1 MKKKKTDN
9 INRILIADDD
19 IEMIDALSLLLEEE
33 GYSLIKVENGVEAVQ
48 AAAKEL
54 PSLIMLDI
62 HMPKMNGLEACKEI
76 KANPVTKS
84 IPIVMLTVEGNLHEI
99 RQAIDLGAKTY
110 ITKPSTK
117 EEILNVVNS
126 ILS

>member
-1 MKKKKTDN
+1 MKKMKKDN
-9 INRILIADDD
+9 FNRILIADDD
-19 IEMIDALSLLLEEE
+19 PEMVDALSLLLEEE
-33 GYSLIKVENGVEAVQ
+33 GFSLIKVENGVEAVK
-48 AAAKEL
+48 AAAKEF
-54 PSLIMLDI
+54 PALIMMDI

-84 IPIVMLTVEGNLHEI
+84 IPIVMLTVEGSLPEI

-110 ITKPSTK
+110 ITKASTK
-117 EEILNVVNS
+117 EEILNVVKS